1 MDNIKDEPVTDQTIR
16 IQSTVS
22 PIDRPDFYTW
32 CKLLHVSMLHNR
44 SDHWLDFDLDRE
56 VLSNQK
62 TTTKKK

>member
-32 CKLLHVSMLHNR
+32 CKQLHVSMLHNR
-44 SDHWLDFDLDRE
+44 SDHWLDFDLDRQ
-56 VLSNQK
+56 VLLNQK
-62 TTTKKK
+62 TTTEKK